1 MKQLID
7 EFLIKKSTDNNF
19 PYIQK
24 WISAREKKVI
34 EYKKDVK
41 VLILEPLISDFLE
54 FQNGELNVIDF
65 IENNINLEKKEI
77 EKLPFNIFVE
87 LKDEILKFTLA
98 KDEEENTDDNIK
110 KN

>member
-1 MKQLID
+1 MKQLVD
-7 EFLIKKSTDNNF
+7 EFLIKKSTDKNF

-24 WISAREKKVI
+24 WISARDKKVI
-34 EYKKDVK
+34 EYKENIK

-54 FQNGELNVIDF
+54 FQNGELNIIDF
-65 IENNINLEKKEI
+65 IENNINLEKNEI
-77 EKLPFNIFVE
+77 EKLPFNVFVN